1 MKRFIIIAAIAATF
15 AASPATKGYAQTPAK
30 EPYCRIKPPG
40 NRVDPARVRQAAEA
54 EMFDDLRLTESQIAE
69 VKKIHENAYNEAQ
82 KRQEKAIKQ
91 LRKDQ
96 EKFLKKM
103 KKTLT
108 PAQYEKFV
116 EVYFKDYY
124 PCTNGADCP
133 ALNGANCLSPNC
145 GHEVCPENI
154 DSPEP
159 TGSVSAPIEGPKQI
173 LMTQ

>member
-1 MKRFIIIAAIAATF
+1 MKKLMMIVAVAAAFVAPSATDIF
-15 AASPATKGYAQTPAK
+15 AQTPAR

-69 VKKIHENAYNEAQ
+69 VKKNHENSYKDAQ
-82 KRQEKAIKQ
+82 KRQEKALKQ
-91 LRKDQ
+91 LKKDQ

-108 PAQYEKFV
+108 PVQYEKFV
-116 EVYFKDYY
+116 AVYFKDYF
-124 PCTNGADCP
+124 PCTEADCQ
-133 ALNGANCLSPNC
+133 GAKGDNCLNPNC
-145 GHEVCPENI
+145 GHEVCPEPTKA
-154 DSPEP
+154 PEP